1 MTRPTLALAL
11 LLSACVPA
19 NQRTCASVRT
29 QADVGLIVGSGAI
42 MIGTAAAVD
51 PTGAVDSKRD
61 RRVRTDIEL
70 AAAGVAIAGIV
81 VAHAAAWDAQQ
92 CIESPEKNDA
102 D

>member
-1 MTRPTLALAL
+1 MTRPILALAL
-11 LLSACVPA
+11 VLSACVPA
-19 NQRTCASVRT
+19 NQRTCAAVRT
-29 QADVGLIVGSGAI
+29 QADVGLVVGSSAI

-70 AAAGVAIAGIV
+70 AAAGVALAGIV

-92 CIESPEKNDA
+92 CRETEDR
-102 D
+102 